1 MPFIKCNHG
10 NRLMRLFACAT
21 VIFFTMTTKAQ
32 LNSIYD
38 HTFTDIDGNEI
49 ALKQFEGKKI
59 LFVNVAS
66 ECGFTSQYHRL
77 QELHEEQGEGLA
89 IIGFPCDQFGGQE
102 PGTEEEIKSFCE
114 KNYGVSFL
122 MASKINV
129 KGEDQSPIYTWLTS
143 KQSNGVEDSTVRWNF
158 QKYLVDEKGNYL
170 KMYKSAF
177 FPKQKEI
184 TEQNASSPE

>member
-1 MPFIKCNHG
+1 
-10 NRLMRLFACAT
+10 MRLFVCAT
-21 VIFFTMTTKAQ
+21 LIFFTMTTTAQ

-38 HTFTDIDGNEI
+38 YTFTDIDGNEI

-77 QELHEEQGEGLA
+77 QEMHEEQGERLA

-102 PGTEEEIKSFCE
+102 PGTEEDIKSFCE

-143 KQSNGVEDSTVRWNF
+143 KESNGVEDSAVGWNF

-177 FPKQKEI
+177 FPKQRDI
-184 TEQNASSPE
+184 TEQKYSSSE